1 MSLKVSIIC
10 LTVVP
15 SSETNSVIGTCTNI
29 IIFFCSKQMFI
40 LCILSILLTS
50 DFLIHFNIP
59 MIILSDCLSVAHV
72 RRRSCLLL
80 PLWCTWWPLSLKQV
94 CNELVDLYL
103 WLDLII
109 ILPWH
114 CDINWKKERGNY
126 YQFHQRERLI
136 LLKCK
141 CNLNKI

>member
-1 MSLKVSIIC
+1 MSLKVSITC

-29 IIFFCSKQMFI
+29 IIFFCSKQMLI

-114 CDINWKKERGNY
+114 CDINWKKRKGKLLPISSK
-126 YQFHQRERLI
+126 REI
-136 LLKCK
+136 NSIKM
-141 CNLNKI
+141 

>member
-10 LTVVP
+10 LTVVLP
-15 SSETNSVIGTCTNI
+15 QRQIQLSVHVPILLY
-29 IIFFCSKQMFI
+29 FFVPNKCSYYAYCPYLK
-40 LCILSILLTS
+40 LTS

-80 PLWCTWWPLSLKQV
+80 PLWCTWLPLSLKQV

-114 CDINWKKERGNY
+114 CDINWKKRKGKLLPISSK
-126 YQFHQRERLI
+126 REI
-136 LLKCK
+136 NSIKM
-141 CNLNKI
+141 

>member
-1 MSLKVSIIC
+1 MSLKVSITC

-29 IIFFCSKQMFI
+29 IIFFCSKQMLI

-80 PLWCTWWPLSLKQV
+80 PLWCTWLPLSLKQV

-114 CDINWKKERGNY
+114 CDINWKKRKGKLLPISSK
-126 YQFHQRERLI
+126 REI
-136 LLKCK
+136 NSIKM
-141 CNLNKI
+141 

>member
-80 PLWCTWWPLSLKQV
+80 PLWCTWLPLSLKQV

-114 CDINWKKERGNY
+114 CDINWKKRKGKLLPISSK
-126 YQFHQRERLI
+126 REI
-136 LLKCK
+136 NSIKM
-141 CNLNKI
+141 

>member
-1 MSLKVSIIC
+1 MSLKVSITC

-29 IIFFCSKQMFI
+29 ILFFCSKQMFI

-80 PLWCTWWPLSLKQV
+80 PLWCTWLPLSLKQV

-114 CDINWKKERGNY
+114 CDINWKKRKGKLLPISSK
-126 YQFHQRERLI
+126 REI
-136 LLKCK
+136 NSIKM
-141 CNLNKI
+141 

>member
-114 CDINWKKERGNY
+114 CDINWKKRKGKLLPISSK
-126 YQFHQRERLI
+126 REI
-136 LLKCK
+136 NSIKM
-141 CNLNKI
+141 

>member
-72 RRRSCLLL
+72 RRQSCLLL
-80 PLWCTWWPLSLKQV
+80 PLWCTWLPLSLKQV

-114 CDINWKKERGNY
+114 CDINWKKRKGKLLPISSK
-126 YQFHQRERLI
+126 REI
-136 LLKCK
+136 NSIKM
-141 CNLNKI
+141 

>member
-1 MSLKVSIIC
+1 MSLKVSITC

-80 PLWCTWWPLSLKQV
+80 PLWCTWLPLSLKQV

-114 CDINWKKERGNY
+114 CDINWKKRKGKLLPISSK
-126 YQFHQRERLI
+126 REI
-136 LLKCK
+136 NSIKM
-141 CNLNKI
+141 